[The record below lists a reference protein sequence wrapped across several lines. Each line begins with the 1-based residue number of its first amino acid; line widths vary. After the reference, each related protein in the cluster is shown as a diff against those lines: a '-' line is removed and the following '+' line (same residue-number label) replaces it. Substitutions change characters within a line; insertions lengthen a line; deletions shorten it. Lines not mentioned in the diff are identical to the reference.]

1 MVEKNDLRK
10 RIREVQG
17 EDKKVVK
24 AVEELK
30 RAGIK
35 ILRDER

>member
-1 MVEKNDLRK
+1 LVEKNDLRK

-30 RAGIK
+30 RAGMK